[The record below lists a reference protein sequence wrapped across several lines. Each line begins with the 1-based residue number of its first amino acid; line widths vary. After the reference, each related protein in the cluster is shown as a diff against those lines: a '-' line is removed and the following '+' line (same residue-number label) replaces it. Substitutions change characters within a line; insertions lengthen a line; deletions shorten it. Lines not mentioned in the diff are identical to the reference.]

1 VIEPGAV
8 FEIPA
13 RLANPPQAAHRHDPA
28 RRESR
33 WVVVVDT
40 EAHCL
45 DPRHLTVFT
54 VLLSSQVEWAGP
66 EDVTVLAL
74 EGLPADSIAQTDLVF
89 TLAKSD
95 LTGPRY
101 RTTLQADSL
110 FQIRATL
117 EVTMGF
123 ASTPRVSGR
132 RT

>member
-1 VIEPGAV
+1 MIEPGAV

-13 RLANPPQAAHRHDPA
+13 RLANPPQAVHRNDPV
-28 RRESR
+28 RRENR

-54 VLLSSQVEWAGP
+54 VLLSSQVNMAGP

-74 EGLPADSIAQTDLVF
+74 EGLPTDSIAQTDLVF

-95 LTGPRY
+95 LPSARY
-101 RTTLQADSL
+101 RTTVQADTL

-123 ASTPRVSGR
+123 ASTPRTSAR
-132 RT
+132 R